1 MSPEITFD
9 GSIAVILVSI
19 IALIWVFIGKPSQNS
34 TAGAFEDDDEIIS
47 VTKKMS
53 VTLPYAKWDALTDRA
68 EQYGLRR
75 NDYVARLLSTHLDE
89 TPAWTDEDESD

>member
-9 GSIAVILVSI
+9 GSITVILIAI
-19 IALIWVFIGKPSQNS
+19 IALLWVFNSKPSQHS
-34 TAGAFEDDDEIIS
+34 TEGASEDDEIVS

-53 VTLPYAKWDALTDRA
+53 VTLPSAKWEVLADYA

-75 NDYVARLLSTHLDE
+75 NDYVTRLLSTHLDG
-89 TPAWTDEDESD
+89 TPAWSDEDESD